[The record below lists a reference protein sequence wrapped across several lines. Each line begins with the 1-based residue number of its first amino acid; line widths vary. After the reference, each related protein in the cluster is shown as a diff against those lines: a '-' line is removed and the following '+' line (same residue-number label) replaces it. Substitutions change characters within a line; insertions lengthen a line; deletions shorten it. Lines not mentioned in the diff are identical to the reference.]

1 MKYITHPGILLT
13 VALVLGGATLVRAG
27 DAPAKSAAP
36 AADASS
42 HHEGKLLPA
51 ASADPAW
58 VAKMRAAYPL
68 TTCSVSGDKLG
79 GDMGDPVDFVYQ
91 QAGKPDRLIRFCCKD
106 CIDDFTK
113 EPAKYLQKIDEAAAA
128 KKAADGAAANKH

>member
-1 MKYITHPGILLT
+1 MKRPTLFALSLT
-13 VALVLGGATLVRAG
+13 AALALGTATFVRAG

-36 AADASS
+36 AADAPSNRA
-42 HHEGKLLPA
+42 GKLVPA
-51 ASADPAW
+51 ASADPAS
-58 VAKMRAAYPL
+58 VAKMRAEYPL

-91 QAGKPDRLIRFCCKD
+91 QPGKPDRLIRFCCKD

-113 EPAKYLQKIDEAAAA
+113 DPAKYLQKIDEAAA
-128 KKAADGAAANKH
+128 KKAADGTAAPKR